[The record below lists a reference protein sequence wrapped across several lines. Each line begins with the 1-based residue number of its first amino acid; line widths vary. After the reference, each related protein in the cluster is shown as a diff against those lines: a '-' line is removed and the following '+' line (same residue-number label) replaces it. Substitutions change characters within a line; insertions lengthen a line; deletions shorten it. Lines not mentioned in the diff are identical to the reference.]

1 MPAAKML
8 RALAVPFAACI
19 KMSIVRIG
27 CIVIIMPMSARLLPS
42 QMRAF
47 VLVTALFAVTLA
59 ILQPLAHA
67 VMLRTGG
74 PDAVAALWGALCQS
88 TSDSEAD
95 QGSGPSSAKVHDC
108 CFGLAH
114 APILLSPSVAAVFVD
129 QVPASD
135 PVLSRLH
142 DPTTGA
148 IRDGPQQPRAPPLPN
163 D

>member
-1 MPAAKML
+1 
-8 RALAVPFAACI
+8 
-19 KMSIVRIG
+19 
-27 CIVIIMPMSARLLPS
+27 MSARQHPS

-47 VLVTALFAVTLA
+47 VLVAALFALTLA

-74 PDAVAALWGALCQS
+74 PEAAAALWGAICQP
-88 TSDSEAD
+88 TADGEAE
-95 QGSGPSSAKVHDC
+95 GSGSSSAKVHDC

-114 APILLSPSVAAVFVD
+114 SPVLLGPAVAAVLVD
-129 QVPASD
+129 QSTASNPVPSHHHH
-135 PVLSRLH
+135 PS
-142 DPTTGA
+142 TGA

>member
-1 MPAAKML
+1 
-8 RALAVPFAACI
+8 
-19 KMSIVRIG
+19 
-27 CIVIIMPMSARLLPS
+27 MSAQQPPLQTRTLVLL
-42 QMRAF
+42 
-47 VLVTALFAVTLA
+47 VALFAVTLA

-74 PDAVAALWGALCQS
+74 PEAAATLWGAICQ
-88 TSDSEAD
+88 TRADGEAEAP
-95 QGSGPSSAKVHDC
+95 GSPTAKVHDC

-114 APILLSPSVAAVFVD
+114 SPALLGPAVAAVFID

-135 PVLSRLH
+135 LVPSRH
-142 DPTTGA
+142 HHPTTGA